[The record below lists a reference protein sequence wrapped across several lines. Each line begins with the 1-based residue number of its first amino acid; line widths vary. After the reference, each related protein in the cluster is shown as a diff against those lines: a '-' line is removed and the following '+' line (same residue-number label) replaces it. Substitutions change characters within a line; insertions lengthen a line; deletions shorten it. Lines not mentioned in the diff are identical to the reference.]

1 MSFERSVARAI
12 RLLISTDPTGEIHKW
27 FDVSGVEFSSAASDR
42 VAYWLAKFL
51 AYLRTIQGPFQTT
64 PPVQPPE
71 SWSAVIRPYGPFTAA
86 QASDAYFFLVKLVK
100 FTLEFGR
107 SKVDR
112 HRVTVDNVSEAVRN
126 PLNEVI
132 SPILLELQI
141 ARPKR
146 LKKSSRSRTRARTK
160 SKISTRR

>member
-1 MSFERSVARAI
+1 MSFERSVAFSI
-12 RLLISTDPTGEIHKW
+12 RRIITDPAGEIHKW
-27 FDVSGVEFSSAASDR
+27 FDVSGVEFSAAASDR
-42 VAYWLAKFL
+42 TAYWLAKFL
-51 AYLRTIQGPFQTT
+51 AYLSSIPGPFQST
-64 PPVQPPE
+64 PPIRPPD

-126 PLNEVI
+126 PLNEVV

-146 LKKSSRSRTRARTK
+146 LKRKSSRKNSRK
-160 SKISTRR
+160 SSRKSS

>member
-1 MSFERSVARAI
+1 MSFERAVASAI
-12 RLLISTDPTGEIHKW
+12 RRIISTDPAGDIHKW
-27 FDVSGVEFSSAASDR
+27 FDVSGVEFSPAASDR
-42 VAYWLAKFL
+42 AAYWLSKFL
-51 AYLRTIQGPFQTT
+51 AYLSSIPGPFQTT

-71 SWSAVIRPYGPFTAA
+71 SWAAVIRPFGPFTPA

-100 FTLEFGR
+100 FTIEFGR
-107 SKVDR
+107 SKNDR

-126 PLNEVI
+126 PLNEVV

-146 LKKSSRSRTRARTK
+146 IRKRKSSRKSSRK
-160 SKISTRR
+160 SL